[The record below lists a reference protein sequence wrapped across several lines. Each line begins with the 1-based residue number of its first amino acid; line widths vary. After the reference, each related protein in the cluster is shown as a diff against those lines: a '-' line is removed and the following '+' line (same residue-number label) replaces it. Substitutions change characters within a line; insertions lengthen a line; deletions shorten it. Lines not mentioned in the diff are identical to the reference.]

1 MAHPLPW
8 VTHTLP
14 DCSHSGSWALLHLQE
29 FLDLE
34 MDHSFMTFCF
44 FATSPER
51 KFPESRTSFLLL
63 ETTELCLSQIWRTSP
78 PSLAGCQRHIF
89 FLLLYREPPRKDSE
103 MSWEGNFETG
113 KAQFNS
119 VVNHPPIIISCL
131 WAGIFLLW
139 EFFLNSTEGNKG
151 EIVLYS
157 IWKTEVCVCMWNTHL
172 QRVHIH
178 TQICKCIY
186 IHTHTHIRWIYTHIY
201 TQDIYSIYSYIH
213 YVHCIHT
220 QVYRR
225 YMHTHT

>member
-1 MAHPLPW
+1 MFLVPCGSWQRELRFHMSRALGKPCYQRHQSLMAHLLPC

-34 MDHSFMTFCF
+34 MDYSFMTFCF

-131 WAGIFLLW
+131 WVGIFLLW
-139 EFFLNSTEGNKG
+139 EFFFKF
-151 EIVLYS
+151 
-157 IWKTEVCVCMWNTHL
+157 H
-172 QRVHIH
+172 
-178 TQICKCIY
+178 
-186 IHTHTHIRWIYTHIY
+186 
-201 TQDIYSIYSYIH
+201 
-213 YVHCIHT
+213 
-220 QVYRR
+220 RR
-225 YMHTHT
+225 K